1 MTERERLRSWCR
13 RWLQEATIPRIHHEF
28 LFNMSSSI
36 LRPLVPSRT
45 DDQAQS
51 DWLFLAGQRLW
62 QFNRGF
68 FVALLS
74 GSLGML
80 LAFWLLLSQLGMWL
94 LTPRPV
100 ARPVAQ
106 HLLNRASPL
115 ELTLGQPPLDR
126 RGPRFS
132 VNLHVQERSPRLP
145 PQSPGLPAMV
155 PLAMR
160 SPLQPEFAPEPMA
173 APIFAEVAPVVSRFE
188 RKILV
193 PEDDCPPIEQPPEP
207 PAETTPEPELVVD
220 WAEEELVEP
229 EPTVVV
235 TAEPEL
241 EDPLE
246 PEFGELAEVP
256 EPPEVALLPEFADV
270 SSLPLSPPPA
280 LGEWLPAR
288 PRLVEKS
295 RITETAEATT
305 RVFASPAPMTSPAR
319 ITIPAVA
326 ENPVASPKCDLPLS
340 LQWYTAGKATAGRL
354 HRLVLVVRNGGSVPL
369 SGVTLLTQL
378 PEAVW
383 HARGD
388 DLEMALEP
396 LAAGEAREIP
406 LWIRPRTDEPVVL
419 RTRAV
424 ARCGRVETA
433 GVLQVEPRALA
444 AARGAVTAAAPT
456 APARSVGSQ
465 ATVQVER

>member
-1 MTERERLRSWCR
+1 
-13 RWLQEATIPRIHHEF
+13 
-28 LFNMSSSI
+28 MSSSI
-36 LRPLVPSRT
+36 LRPLAPSTADFPAR
-45 DDQAQS
+45 S
-51 DWLFLAGQRLW
+51 DWLSLSSQRLSRL
-62 QFNRGF
+62 NRGF
-68 FVALLS
+68 LVALLS

-106 HLLNRASPL
+106 PLLKRASPL
-115 ELTLGQPPLDR
+115 EFTLGQPPLDR

-132 VNLHVQERSPRLP
+132 VNLRVQEPSSRPT
-145 PQSPGLPAMV
+145 PQSPGLPAV
-155 PLAMR
+155 APLAMG
-160 SPLQPEFAPEPMA
+160 SPLQPEFAPEPVP

-207 PAETTPEPELVVD
+207 PAETTPAPELLVE
-220 WAEEELVEP
+220 WAEEEPVEP
-229 EPTVVV
+229 EPTIVV
-235 TAEPEL
+235 TAEPEF

-246 PEFGELAEVP
+246 PEFAERVEVP

-270 SSLPLSPPPA
+270 GSLPLSHPPS

-288 PRLVEKS
+288 PRLIEKS
-295 RITETAEATT
+295 RMTETAESAT
-305 RVFASPAPMTSPAR
+305 RVMASPAPMTSPER

-326 ENPVASPKCDLPLS
+326 ENPVAPPKCDLPLS
-340 LQWYTAGKATAGRL
+340 LQWYTVGKATAGRL
-354 HRLVLVVRNGGSVPL
+354 HRLVLVVRNGGSVAL

-433 GVLQVEPRALA
+433 GVLQVEPRGLA
-444 AARGAVTAAAPT
+444 APFSAPPAVLSTPST
-456 APARSVGSQ
+456 APALPVGSQ
-465 ATVQVER
+465 TTAQVER